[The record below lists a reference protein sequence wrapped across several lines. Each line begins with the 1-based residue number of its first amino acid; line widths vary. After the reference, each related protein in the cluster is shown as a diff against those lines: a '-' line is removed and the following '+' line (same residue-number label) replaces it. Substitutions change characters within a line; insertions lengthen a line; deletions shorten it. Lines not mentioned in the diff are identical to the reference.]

1 MTHQTNWLPGL
12 IVLTVT
18 FVAAAAFLF
27 FNRRAV
33 TPTPEPRRDGKL
45 DDLEQRAQLLI
56 AQLKELEADKHN
68 QAPETYAAE
77 RSRLELEAA
86 AALRAKDEYAKNNDK
101 ASRGLGPKP
110 APEAAPA
117 TGFSAKHPQLAGA
130 LWGAGIVLFFGTLS
144 YVLVSEQRER
154 DETGAAT
161 GRTPPGMA
169 QQQNAA
175 PREDPEFLEAR
186 ERLANNPAD
195 LDAAS
200 LVAHMLIQ
208 RQELDEAQRITD
220 RSLAIDPFHIESRVH
235 KGVLR
240 AARGDVP
247 GAEEELTEL
256 VNTWPDAQEGL
267 LVLGAI
273 AMRNND
279 AARALENFE
288 RFAAETPRNMQPPQ
302 LIQAIRELRQQ
313 TGAK

>member
-12 IVLTVT
+12 IVLGVT
-18 FVAAAAFLF
+18 FVAAALFLF

-33 TPTPEPRRDGKL
+33 TPAPEARDGAL

-68 QAPETYAAE
+68 LPVETYTAE
-77 RSRLELEAA
+77 RARLEQEAA
-86 AALRAKDEYAKNNDK
+86 GALRAKDEYVKRNDK

-110 APEAAPA
+110 ATAP
-117 TGFSAKHPQLAGA
+117 TGFAAKHPQLAGA

-154 DETGAAT
+154 DEGGSPTGAA
-161 GRTPPGMA
+161 PPGMG
-169 QQQNAA
+169 QQANAM

-200 LVAHMLIQ
+200 MVAHTLIQ

-256 VNTWPDAQEGL
+256 VNTWPEAQEGL

-273 AMRNND
+273 AMRNNEP
-279 AARALENFE
+279 AKALESFE

-313 TGAK
+313 QGVP

>member
-1 MTHQTNWLPGL
+1 MTQQTNWLPGL
-12 IVLTVT
+12 IVLGLT

-33 TPTPEPRRDGKL
+33 TATPEPRDGKL

-68 QAPETYAAE
+68 QSAETYAAE

-86 AALRAKDEYAKNNDK
+86 AALRAKDEYAQRNDK

-110 APEAAPA
+110 VAAP
-117 TGFSAKHPQLAGA
+117 TGFSARHPQLAGA

-144 YVLVSEQRER
+144 YVLVSEQRAR
-154 DETGAAT
+154 DEGGAAT
-161 GRTPPGMA
+161 GRMPPGAA
-169 QQQNAA
+169 QPQANAA

-200 LVAHMLIQ
+200 MVAHTLIQ

-279 AARALENFE
+279 QARALENFE

>member
-12 IVLTVT
+12 IVLGVT
-18 FVAAAAFLF
+18 FVAAALFLL

-33 TPTPEPRRDGKL
+33 TPVPEVDLRDGAL

-68 QAPETYAAE
+68 LPVETYTAE
-77 RSRLELEAA
+77 RSRLEQEAA
-86 AALRAKDEYAKNNDK
+86 AALRAKDEYIKRNDK
-101 ASRGLGPKP
+101 PSRGMGPKP
-110 APEAAPA
+110 AAAP
-117 TGFSAKHPQLAGA
+117 TGFAAKHPQLAGA
-130 LWGAGIVLFFGTLS
+130 MWGAGIVLFFGTLS

-154 DETGAAT
+154 DEGGSPTGA
-161 GRTPPGMA
+161 TPPGMG
-169 QQQNAA
+169 QQANAM

-200 LVAHMLIQ
+200 MVAHTLIQ

-256 VNTWPDAQEGL
+256 VNTWPEAQEGL

-279 AARALENFE
+279 PAKALESFE

-302 LIQAIRELRQQ
+302 LIQAIRDLREQQ
-313 TGAK
+313 GIK

>member
-1 MTHQTNWLPGL
+1 MQQTNWLPGL
-12 IVLTVT
+12 IVLGLT

-33 TPTPEPRRDGKL
+33 TATPEPRDGKL

-56 AQLKELEADKHN
+56 TQLKELEANKHN
-68 QAPETYAAE
+68 LSAETYAAE

-86 AALRAKDEYAKNNDK
+86 AALRAKDEYAKRNDK

-110 APEAAPA
+110 EPVAAP
-117 TGFSAKHPQLAGA
+117 TGFSARHPQLTGA

-154 DETGAAT
+154 DEGGTAT
-161 GRTPPGMA
+161 GRIPPGMP
-169 QQQNAA
+169 QQQANAA

-200 LVAHMLIQ
+200 MVAHTLIQ

-240 AARGDVP
+240 AAQGDVP

-279 AARALENFE
+279 QARALENFE

>member
-1 MTHQTNWLPGL
+1 MTQQTNWLPGL
-12 IVLTVT
+12 IVLGVT
-18 FVAAAAFLF
+18 FLAAAFFLF

-33 TPTPEPRRDGKL
+33 TPSPEARDGAL

-68 QAPETYAAE
+68 LPAEKYAAE

-86 AALRAKDEYAKNNDK
+86 AALRAKDEHLKRNDK
-101 ASRGLGPKP
+101 SSRGLGPKP
-110 APEAAPA
+110 ATAP
-117 TGFSAKHPQLAGA
+117 TGFAGKHPQLAGA

-154 DETGAAT
+154 DEGGSLTGRMPPGAA
-161 GRTPPGMA
+161 PPQA
-169 QQQNAA
+169 NAA

-200 LVAHMLIQ
+200 MVAHTLIQ

-256 VNTWPDAQEGL
+256 VNT
-267 LVLGAI
+267 
-273 AMRNND
+273 
-279 AARALENFE
+279 
-288 RFAAETPRNMQPPQ
+288 
-302 LIQAIRELRQQ
+302 
-313 TGAK
+313 